1 MEYIREMLLRQRTAL
16 GRLML
21 GGGSAEEPETA
32 AASPATERTSP
43 AAPAPWE
50 TDGTA
55 SGTGGWEIRGNSFAG
70 AGADRQTGPTSAGET
85 LRLVLARKP
94 GRQGG
99 GRSLPRK
106 VPAAEGS
113 FPELL
118 VGAVQGALGAILGIC
133 AFVEL
138 FYVLGLP
145 LRRLPAPWG
154 AGLAGAV
161 ELFSASAGLPGG
173 RLGFVLA
180 AGLAGFGGLS
190 VLCQTAAVLAGTDI
204 KSARHTAGRLLHGA
218 ISALCMWVLANLF

>member
-21 GGGSAEEPETA
+21 GGGRAEEPETA

-99 GRSLPRK
+99 GRALPRK
-106 VPAAEGS
+106 APAAAGS

-118 VGAVQGALGAILGIC
+118 VPERPPI
-133 AFVEL
+133 
-138 FYVLGLP
+138 
-145 LRRLPAPWG
+145 
-154 AGLAGAV
+154 
-161 ELFSASAGLPGG
+161 LPGG
-173 RLGFVLA
+173 G
-180 AGLAGFGGLS
+180 
-190 VLCQTAAVLAGTDI
+190 I
-204 KSARHTAGRLLHGA
+204 P
-218 ISALCMWVLANLF
+218 

>member
-85 LRLVLARKP
+85 LRL
-94 GRQGG
+94 
-99 GRSLPRK
+99 
-106 VPAAEGS
+106 
-113 FPELL
+113 
-118 VGAVQGALGAILGIC
+118 
-133 AFVEL
+133 
-138 FYVLGLP
+138 
-145 LRRLPAPWG
+145 APD
-154 AGLAGAV
+154 
-161 ELFSASAGLPGG
+161 S
-173 RLGFVLA
+173 
-180 AGLAGFGGLS
+180 
-190 VLCQTAAVLAGTDI
+190 
-204 KSARHTAGRLLHGA
+204 
-218 ISALCMWVLANLF
+218 

>member
-85 LRLVLARKP
+85 LRLVLARKRAEWQYTAAF
-94 GRQGG
+94 G
-99 GRSLPRK
+99 
-106 VPAAEGS
+106 PAGTGETAD
-113 FPELL
+113 
-118 VGAVQGALGAILGIC
+118 
-133 AFVEL
+133 
-138 FYVLGLP
+138 
-145 LRRLPAPWG
+145 
-154 AGLAGAV
+154 
-161 ELFSASAGLPGG
+161 SAGRRNPMTRMAVCLME
-173 RLGFVLA
+173 
-180 AGLAGFGGLS
+180 AGQQCPAEAKRRRRSIF
-190 VLCQTAAVLAGTDI
+190 CRDAGTP
-204 KSARHTAGRLLHGA
+204 ARQE
-218 ISALCMWVLANLF
+218 

>member
-85 LRLVLARKP
+85 LRLLI
-94 GRQGG
+94 
-99 GRSLPRK
+99 LDK
-106 VPAAEGS
+106 VAEACRM
-113 FPELL
+113 
-118 VGAVQGALGAILGIC
+118 AV
-133 AFVEL
+133 
-138 FYVLGLP
+138 Y
-145 LRRLPAPWG
+145 
-154 AGLAGAV
+154 
-161 ELFSASAGLPGG
+161 G
-173 RLGFVLA
+173 RLRTGWHRRDRRFCREA
-180 AGLAGFGGLS
+180 ESHDGGWRS
-190 VLCQTAAVLAGTDI
+190 V
-204 KSARHTAGRLLHGA
+204 
-218 ISALCMWVLANLF
+218 